1 MTIAKNA
8 KICQRYATN
17 ICKLDSIGVL
27 KIIVV
32 GSATLSKFEQIWNL

>member
-8 KICQRYATN
+8 KICQRYAPIPS

-27 KIIVV
+27 KMIVV
-32 GSATLSKFEQIWNL
+32 WSATLNKF